1 LLGFW
6 RIILFILCHLT
17 YFNIILNIRWSKL
30 RLILRFIAEANLV
43 LYVIIIYLAVK
54 LLLSDYLWWMMIDL
68 FVFFIYIICFI
79 HFFLR
84 KLIKTFY
91 LWTTKSIIWAME
103 TSHITNKIRIVSLM
117 TTKSTT
123 TILTNI

>member
-123 TILTNI
+123 TFLTNI